1 MSERGANASSTP
13 AAVRHGDRRA
23 ELSEHA
29 DLMLARY
36 PSYIREEIT
45 DLLRVLAEKPR
56 EAVKGVR

>member
-1 MSERGANASSTP
+1 MSERRINASSIP

-36 PSYIREEIT
+36 PAYIREEIT

-56 EAVKGVR
+56 EAVKVR